1 MKSKHISLILKL
13 IRHLNISQNKKKIIF
28 PFKKEILPILLFLQ
42 EENIIYNFV
51 IKKKMF
57 IITFK
62 SYNNINFLKK
72 IKIFNFKNHSYQ
84 RKLIFFF
91 LQKKNMFRYFFC
103 ITSIGLLSLEKS
115 IILNKGG
122 FMIARI
128 N

>member
-57 IITFK
+57 MITFK

-84 RKLIFFF
+84 KKLIFFF
-91 LQKKNMFRYFFC
+91 YKKRICLDIFFV
-103 ITSIGLLSLEKS
+103 SHP
-115 IILNKGG
+115 
-122 FMIARI
+122 
-128 N
+128 